1 MSEPKLIS
9 PLLDGFVMGD
19 PISSHHGVRC
29 CPAMQAD
36 SDGKYIIKI
45 ISVPAS
51 QTKLDA
57 LLLAGA
63 FSNTDSA
70 LSYFRD
76 LADGIVEEA
85 VLLQRLSRL
94 EGFISYDKWQV
105 VPMEDGEVGFD
116 VYLSGTYRPTLE
128 RVLRK
133 ESMTHLGAVN
143 MGLDLCTALSVCRRS
158 GYLYVDLKPEN
169 IAICQDHEYR
179 ISDLGFIPLSSLAYA
194 SLPERYL
201 SAYTAP
207 EIADAYSALNT
218 TMDVYAAGL
227 ILYQAYNGGALPF
240 EGRAPAEPLPVPQYA
255 DSEMAQ
261 IILKACDPNPEVRWQ
276 DPLQMGKAL
285 VSYMQ
290 SHTVNDTEI
299 VVPPVPV
306 MPEVMEDESV
316 SEEQCGPST
325 DEILAE
331 VDIALD
337 AVGVSVEEPTE
348 PEVENAAG
356 EDDVEIAEEPE
367 EVSEEIA
374 IEESDSSAEAEEDV
388 AEQAEEIA
396 EISEYTEA
404 AVDEAIEETQES
416 VCTEEANDVESDTAE
431 ESAEDAAVEIQTAD
445 ELLNLTAEAIALQ
458 QELGVSEEVSQI
470 LAQAESLISHETP
483 DPVVAPEPVEI
494 HIPALIPQEDAAEE
508 TEPAEEAEEAEAEEE
523 ANIEEPSNEAV
534 PGEEEEEYEE
544 HIKNP
549 KKHRGWIAALI
560 CLIILASA
568 VLGGYLFYENYY
580 LQTIQAISLQGSEDR
595 LTVLLDTDV
604 EDSLLTVHC
613 TDTYG
618 NTVKKSVVNGK
629 AEFHDL
635 NPGTRYKISVS
646 ISGYH
651 KLIGA
656 TTGAHTT
663 AEQTVVSNFTAVTGA
678 EDGSVILNFTVQG
691 PETGD
696 WKVIC
701 SAKGE
706 ENKTIPFTGHMVTV
720 TGLTVGKEY
729 TFRLEPATQLYV
741 VGTNTVTHTASDIIF
756 AEELTI
762 QGFYKGALIAT
773 WNAPEGIAVQN
784 WIVRCYNDKGYDKTF
799 TTVDLKAVFEDLDVS
814 AAYTVEVTAEG
825 MTQGTRTFVSANSVT
840 VGEIKVDHS
849 DRNQLSVSWDF
860 EGTTPAGGW
869 LLLYTID
876 GNSEQLVV
884 QCTQNA
890 GIIAPVIP
898 GSRYDITVKPANGST
913 VFGGT
918 GFYEAPAA
926 QPFSGYLL
934 SASDMYFQM
943 CKTPENPEWGRY
955 DVPAKDYRNIF
966 TAGENA
972 SFAVYLNHEYNTSPD
987 IIVTLF
993 IIRDANGKIISTA
1006 TQSRTWTSMWYRGF
1020 GRINIP
1026 SIPAVAGNYSVE
1038 IYFNGAH
1045 VTTQPFS
1052 VT

>member
-36 SDGKYIIKI
+36 SNGKYIVKI

-51 QTKLDA
+51 QSKLDA

-105 VPMEDGEVGFD
+105 VSMEDGEVGFD
-116 VYLSGTYRPTLE
+116 VYLSSAYRPTLD

-133 ESMTHLGAVN
+133 ESMTHLSAVN
-143 MGLDLCTALSVCRRS
+143 LGLDLCAALSVCRRS

-169 IAICQDHEYR
+169 VTICQENEYR
-179 ISDLGFIPLSSLAYA
+179 ICDLGFIPLSSLAYA

-227 ILYQAYNGGALPF
+227 ILYQAYNGGTLPF

-290 SHTVNDTEI
+290 SHTVNDTSI

-306 MPEVMEDESV
+306 MLEVTEEESV
-316 SEEQCGPST
+316 TEDQSEPST

-331 VDIALD
+331 VDMALD
-337 AVGVSVEEPTE
+337 AVGVSAEDLE
-348 PEVENAAG
+348 PEVEEASG
-356 EDDVEIAEEPE
+356 EDPVEITPEPE
-367 EVSEEIA
+367 KATIDIA
-374 IEESDSSAEAEEDV
+374 IEEIGSHAEAVAGVTEQMVETAETSEE
-388 AEQAEEIA
+388 EET
-396 EISEYTEA
+396 S
-404 AVDEAIEETQES
+404 VDEAIEETEKP
-416 VCTEEANDVESDTAE
+416 VCAEEADEDIAE
-431 ESAEDAAVEIQTAD
+431 EVTEDAAVEAQTSD
-445 ELLNLTAEAIALQ
+445 ELPDFTAEATAIR

-470 LAQAESLISHETP
+470 LAQAESLICHEAP

-494 HIPALIPQEDAAEE
+494 LIPAPIVLQEDAAEE
-508 TEPAEEAEEAEAEEE
+508 AEPSKESEEAEAEEE
-523 ANIEEPSNEAV
+523 ADITESSNNAV
-534 PGEEEEEYEE
+534 LDQVEEEYEE
-544 HIKNP
+544 LTKKPKN
-549 KKHRGWIAALI
+549 KHSGWIAVLI
-560 CLIILASA
+560 CLFILAS
-568 VLGGYLFYENYY
+568 VTFGGYLFYEHYY
-580 LQTIQAISLQGSEDR
+580 LQTIQSISLKGSEDR

-663 AEQTVVSNFTAVTGA
+663 AEQTVISNFTAVTGA

-696 WKVIC
+696 WKVTC
-701 SAKGE
+701 SAQGE
-706 ENKTIPFTGHMVTV
+706 ESKFIPFTGHMVTV

-741 VGTNTVTHTASDIIF
+741 VGTNTVTHTASNIIF

-773 WNAPEGIAVQN
+773 WHAPEGIAVQN

-799 TTVDLKAVFEDLDVS
+799 TTDELKAVFEDLDVS

-840 VGEIKVDHS
+840 VGEINVDHS

-876 GNSEQLVV
+876 GSSEQLVV
-884 QCTQNA
+884 QCAQNA

-898 GSRYDITVKPANGST
+898 GSRYDITVQPANGST

-918 GFYEAPAA
+918 GSYEAPAA
-926 QPFSGYLL
+926 QAFSGYLL
-934 SASDMYFQM
+934 SAADMYFQM

-955 DVPAKDYRNIF
+955 DVPAKDYRNTF

-993 IIRDANGKIISTA
+993 IIRDENGKIVSTA

-1026 SIPAVAGNYSVE
+1026 SIPTVAGNYSVE

-1052 VT
+1052 IA